1 MKTEKIKKLI
11 EWLEGKMGEYG
22 DSDLFVVHKSDW
34 EQFKKELNY
43 ILENGKEQ
51 EDEN

>member
-1 MKTEKIKKLI
+1 MA
-11 EWLEGKMGEYG
+11 GKQDGRIWRQWTC
-22 DSDLFVVHKSDW
+22 FHKSDW